1 MKKGVKIINDSL
13 FVSTGRYVLAYRLL
27 KEDRCLYE
35 AETETD
41 VAPESEAYVNLTY
54 PELPGTGE
62 FIYEVSLRLKDDT
75 LWAKAGHEISFGQ
88 YVKKTADKAEEK
100 TCPLEIIRGDVNIG
114 VRGRGFTA
122 MFSKAEGGIASLCY
136 DGVEYITRTPKLTF
150 WRALTDNDRGAKT
163 RL

>member
-1 MKKGVKIINDSL
+1 M
-13 FVSTGRYVLAYRLL
+13 LAYRLL

-100 TCPLEIIRGDVNIG
+100 T
-114 VRGRGFTA
+114 
-122 MFSKAEGGIASLCY
+122 
-136 DGVEYITRTPKLTF
+136 
-150 WRALTDNDRGAKT
+150 
-163 RL
+163 